1 MRSLAFGSRGRKMS
15 YKISISNI
23 NGDDKYKATLIGKN
37 SQDGKFYF
45 VSTFNSEEE
54 ANNWLKEITSRNRLT
69 QVAKSEVVE
78 NDGFVVVSGV
88 NDAIF
93 EAKSPELDEEEP
105 KSPRK
110 KRAFYENIWDAF
122 RRMW

>member
-1 MRSLAFGSRGRKMS
+1 MS
-15 YKISISNI
+15 YKISVSNL
-23 NGDDKYKATLIGKN
+23 NGGDKYKATLIGKN

-54 ANNWLKEITSRNRLT
+54 ANDWLKETTSRNRLT

-78 NDGFVVVSGV
+78 NDGSVVVSGV
-88 NDAIF
+88 NDATF
-93 EAKSPELDEEEP
+93 ETKPKPELDKEP
-105 KSPRK
+105 KEELKVKPRK